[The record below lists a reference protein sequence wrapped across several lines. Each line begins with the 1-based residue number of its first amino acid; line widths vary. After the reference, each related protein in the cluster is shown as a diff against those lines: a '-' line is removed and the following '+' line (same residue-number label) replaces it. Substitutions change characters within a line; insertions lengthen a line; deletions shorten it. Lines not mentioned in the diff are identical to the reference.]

1 MRTGFVGSCV
11 VGEGVRQR
19 SRVVCSASEDASV
32 ALSRRELLKSAA
44 AGIAAAVAAG
54 SALPDSAIAADVSSI
69 PKGKWSRV
77 NLPFEGTLFDL
88 SFIPQEPS
96 HGWLIGTKGS
106 VFETIDYG
114 QTWMPRSFQNL
125 DPEEEINYRFQ
136 EISFNGSEGWVI
148 GKPSI
153 LLHTRDG
160 GKSWERVSL
169 SPKLP
174 GDPCSITALGRES
187 AEMTTT
193 AGAVYVTTNSGLN
206 WKAQVKETIDAT
218 LNRTVSSGVTGASYF
233 TGSIISVLRDSLGAY
248 IAVSSRGNFYLTWK
262 PGQEFWVPHGR
273 DSSKRIQGMGFVND
287 DVNKGIWMSLR
298 GGDLVFSEPNP
309 DILKGELDFKKVNLK
324 SGGYGILDVAF
335 RPGTDEVWA
344 SVGGGQLFVSY
355 DGGKTWSFDKQL
367 GKVGALLY
375 KIIFV
380 SKDVGFALGANGVLL
395 RYSAA

>member
-206 WKAQVKETIDAT
+206 WKAQV
-218 LNRTVSSGVTGASYF
+218 
-233 TGSIISVLRDSLGAY
+233 
-248 IAVSSRGNFYLTWK
+248 
-262 PGQEFWVPHGR
+262 
-273 DSSKRIQGMGFVND
+273 SKN
-287 DVNKGIWMSLR
+287 
-298 GGDLVFSEPNP
+298 
-309 DILKGELDFKKVNLK
+309 
-324 SGGYGILDVAF
+324 
-335 RPGTDEVWA
+335 
-344 SVGGGQLFVSY
+344 
-355 DGGKTWSFDKQL
+355 
-367 GKVGALLY
+367 
-375 KIIFV
+375 
-380 SKDVGFALGANGVLL
+380 
-395 RYSAA
+395 

>member
-1 MRTGFVGSCV
+1 MRSGFVGSFA
-11 VGEGVRQR
+11 VGDWVRQR

-32 ALSRRELLKSAA
+32 GMSRRELLKTAA
-44 AGIAAAVAAG
+44 AGIAAAAAAG
-54 SALPDSAIAADVSSI
+54 PALPDSAIAADVSSI

-77 NLPFEGTLFDL
+77 ELPFEGTLFDL

-106 VFETIDYG
+106 VFETTDYG
-114 QTWMPRSFQNL
+114 QTWMARSFQNL

-174 GDPCSITALGRES
+174 GDPCSITALGRET

-193 AGAVYVTTNSGLN
+193 AGAVYITTNSGLN

-273 DSSKRIQGMGFVND
+273 DSSKRIQGMGFVSD
-287 DVNKGIWMSLR
+287 DVTKGIWMSLR
-298 GGDLVFSEPNP
+298 GGELVFSEPNP
-309 DILKGELDFKKVNLK
+309 DILKGDLEFKKVNLK

-344 SVGGGQLFVSY
+344 SVGGGQLYVSY
-355 DGGKTWSFDKQL
+355 DGGKTWSYDKQL
-367 GKVGALLY
+367 GKAGALLY

-380 SKDVGFALGANGVLL
+380 SKDVGFVLGANGVLL
-395 RYSAA
+395 RYSTA